1 MWLRPSIWTQIEFFF
16 LNGMY
21 ILGFRIGMVLK
32 TWRVLVDK
40 GTTIEGFED

>member
-1 MWLRPSIWTQIEFFF
+1 
-16 LNGMY
+16 MY

-40 GTTIEGFED
+40 GMSIEGFED